1 MNKIV
6 FLSLILIFSSTQL
19 YAQSGDYIELRDGTI
34 VEGEVKISERL
45 FRSSRII
52 INDTTYYPLNEVMAY
67 KQDGEYYR
75 RIGLN
80 FNTGNQFAMR
90 TEKGNIDLYERM
102 EYSYSNNWVPGPNGT
117 MMFMGGGFNGNNVQY
132 FAKDSGPVLKA
143 NARNLKTAL
152 SDNPQSMSY
161 LKKRDGLTAVQ
172 VIGIIGGIAIAG
184 ASISAQADKEN
195 PDFTG
200 AFLGVGVVTGSAW
213 IPFFAKQDLVR
224 KAIEEYNRPVSQF

>member
-1 MNKIV
+1 M
-6 FLSLILIFSSTQL
+6 
-19 YAQSGDYIELRDGTI
+19 
-34 VEGEVKISERL
+34 
-45 FRSSRII
+45 
-52 INDTTYYPLNEVMAY
+52 INDSTHYPLKEVLAY
-67 KQDGEYYR
+67 KKDGEYYR
-75 RIGLN
+75 RIGLSFN
-80 FNTGNQFAMR
+80 FNTGDQFAVR

-102 EYSYSNNWVPGPNGT
+102 EYSYSNSWVPGPNGT
-117 MMFMGGGFNGNNVQY
+117 MMYTGGGFNGNNVQY

-152 SDNPQSMSY
+152 SDSPQSMEY

-184 ASISAQADKEN
+184 ASISAQADKED

-200 AFLGVGVVTGSAW
+200 AFIGVGVVAGSAW

-224 KAIEEYNRPVSQF
+224 KAIKVYNHPESHFY